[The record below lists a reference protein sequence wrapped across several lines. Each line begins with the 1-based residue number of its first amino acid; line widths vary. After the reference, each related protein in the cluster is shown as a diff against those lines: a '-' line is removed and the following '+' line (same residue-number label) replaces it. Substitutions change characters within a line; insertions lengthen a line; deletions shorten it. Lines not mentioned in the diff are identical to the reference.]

1 MDGAI
6 DSGIDTSR
14 LALLGIGDVEE
25 RVYCTLLKRRRAP
38 AAVIADD
45 LAITLD
51 DATGLLEHLESL
63 GLGTHLPESPKAYV
77 AVEPELAI
85 DALIKQHQRTLEQ
98 ARTVV
103 PTLAKTF
110 AQASVDD
117 AGQQLTLEL
126 INNRAHLESVLA
138 RMLESSCKEI
148 LSFQKA
154 PVLVPATRS
163 ISAAA
168 GARGI
173 RRRTVSDE
181 SHLKLPGKLASLGED
196 IARGEEA
203 RTFSTLPFK
212 MLIVDRSIAIITLES
227 QRPDAPTLQIHRSAL
242 LEALCLLFEFVWGKA
257 TPIVTARH
265 GEVKMRSDGNGH
277 GIESAQALLPL
288 LSAGLN
294 DKAIAQELN
303 ISASTLNRR
312 MGDLMSI
319 YGARTRFQ
327 LGLQVA
333 RLNDVASQSSPV
345 AHHSRVAHGMGS

>member
-1 MDGAI
+1 MDGA
-6 DSGIDTSR
+6 DQGVDASP

-25 RVYCTLLKRRRAP
+25 RVYRALLKRHRAS
-38 AAVIADD
+38 AAMIADD
-45 LAITLD
+45 LAMTQD
-51 DATGLLEHLESL
+51 DAIRLLEHLESL
-63 GLGTHLPESPKAYV
+63 GLGTHTLESPKTYV
-77 AVEPELAI
+77 SVEPELAI
-85 DALIKQHQRTLEQ
+85 DALIKQRQRTLEQ

-103 PTLAKTF
+103 PTLADAF
-110 AQASVDD
+110 AKASAHQ

-126 INNRAHLESVLA
+126 INTRAQLESVLS
-138 RMLESSCKEI
+138 RMMESACNEI

-154 PVLVPATRS
+154 PVLVPVTRS
-163 ISAAA
+163 IGVAA

-181 SHLKLPGKLASLGED
+181 SHLKLPGKLAALVED

-212 MLIVDRSIAIITLES
+212 MMIVDRSIAIITLES
-227 QRPDAPTLQIHRSAL
+227 QRPEAPTLLVHRSAL
-242 LEALCLLFEFVWGKA
+242 LEALCLLFEFVWEKA
-257 TPIVTARH
+257 TPIVATRD
-265 GEVKMRSDGNGH
+265 GEVKVRSDGNGH
-277 GIESAQALLPL
+277 ESAQALIPL

-312 MGDLMSI
+312 IGDLMSI
-319 YGARTRFQ
+319 YDARTRFQ

-333 RLNDVASQSSPV
+333 RLNDAASQTP
-345 AHHSRVAHGMGS
+345 

>member
-1 MDGAI
+1 MDGAH
-6 DSGIDTSR
+6 DVDASP

-25 RVYCTLLKRRRAP
+25 RVYRALLKRHRAS

-45 LAITLD
+45 LAMTLD
-51 DATGLLEHLESL
+51 DATRLLEHLESL
-63 GLGTHLPESPKAYV
+63 GLGTHTLESPRTYV

-85 DALIKQHQRTLEQ
+85 DALIKQRQRALEQ

-103 PTLAKTF
+103 PTLADAF
-110 AQASVDD
+110 AKASANH

-126 INNRAHLESVLA
+126 INTRAHLESVLS
-138 RMLESSCKEI
+138 RMMESSSKEI

-154 PVLVPATRS
+154 PVLVPATRF
-163 ISAAA
+163 IGVAA
-168 GARGI
+168 GERGI
-173 RRRTVSDE
+173 RTRTVSDE
-181 SHLKLPGKLASLGED
+181 SHLKLPGKLATLVED

-212 MLIVDRSIAIITLES
+212 MMIVDRSIAIITLES
-227 QRPDAPTLQIHRSAL
+227 QRPEAPTLLIHRSAL
-242 LEALCLLFEFVWGKA
+242 LEALCLLFEFVWEKA
-257 TPIVTARH
+257 TPIVTTRD
-265 GEVKMRSDGNGH
+265 GEVKVGPDGNGH
-277 GIESAQALLPL
+277 AIESAKTLIPL

-312 MGDLMSI
+312 IGDLMSV
-319 YGARTRFQ
+319 YDARTRFQ

-333 RLNDVASQSSPV
+333 RLNDMPPA
-345 AHHSRVAHGMGS
+345 GST